1 MPLYPPLVSLSLG
14 FNRKG
19 NNLKEKTAFVAMRF
33 EGNHWNA
40 KRYAAISD
48 ILEEAG
54 YNPLR
59 ADQIKTSKPI
69 VEEVCHLL
77 ENAELVII
85 DSTGDSHSVSY
96 EIGYCHG
103 VDRSQQKTIL
113 IRQGYGRDIPFNYRH
128 FRHHCYKDLR
138 HLKRLLRDWFSIS
151 LPLTNGQ
158 LGYVFNVIVG
168 PDTGEYGYSVAKAF
182 VSILNRKKFNGRCEY
197 YAADGITF
205 GLVDRY
211 LVGVGLK
218 NTKNAVPSLNWWLDF
233 KKKLSI
239 ELKTVDG
246 LELDVHCSELGELG
260 SFRENFLLRGAV
272 QFVKGD
278 PSIILNQD
286 SPESDS
292 FFTSYINE
300 KTQQGA

>member
-1 MPLYPPLVSLSLG
+1 VIFVLG
-14 FNRKG
+14 LNRKG
-19 NNLKEKTAFVAMRF
+19 NNLNKKTAFVAMKF
-33 EGNHWNA
+33 EGNHWND
-40 KRYAAISD
+40 KRYIAISD

-54 YNPLR
+54 YSPLR

-69 VEEVCHLL
+69 VDEACHLL

-85 DSTGDSHSVSY
+85 DSTGDSQSVSY

-103 VDRSQQKTIL
+103 VNRPQQKTIL
-113 IRQGYGRDIPFNYRH
+113 IRQGDGRDIPFNYRH

-138 HLKRLLRDWFSIS
+138 HLKRLLRDWFSIT

-158 LGYVFNVIVG
+158 LGYAFNFIVG
-168 PDTGEYGYSVAKAF
+168 SVAGEYGYSVAKAV

-205 GLVDRY
+205 GLLDRY
-211 LVGVGLK
+211 LIGVGLK
-218 NTKNAVPSLNWWLDF
+218 NTKNEVPSLNWWLDF
-233 KKKLSI
+233 KKKLST

-246 LELDVHCSELGELG
+246 LELDVHSSELGELG
-260 SFRENFLLRGAV
+260 SFRTNFLLRGAV

-278 PSIILNQD
+278 PSIVLNLD
-286 SPESDS
+286 SPETDS

-300 KTQQGA
+300 ITQQRH

>member
-1 MPLYPPLVSLSLG
+1 M
-14 FNRKG
+14 
-19 NNLKEKTAFVAMRF
+19 AMKF
-33 EGNHWNA
+33 ESNHWND
-40 KRYAAISD
+40 KRYIAISD

-54 YNPLR
+54 YSPLR
-59 ADQIKTSKPI
+59 ADQIKTSNPI
-69 VEEVCHLL
+69 VDEVCRLL

-85 DSTGDSHSVSY
+85 DSTGDSYSVSY

-103 VDRSQQKTIL
+103 VDRPQQKTIL
-113 IRQGYGRDIPFNYRH
+113 IRQGDGGDIPFNYRH

-138 HLKRLLRDWFSIS
+138 HLKRLLRDWFSIT

-158 LGYVFNVIVG
+158 LGYAFNFIVG
-168 PDTGEYGYSVAKAF
+168 SDAGEYGYSVAKAI

-205 GLVDRY
+205 GLIDRY
-211 LVGVGLK
+211 LIGVGLK
-218 NTKNAVPSLNWWLDF
+218 NTKNEVPSLNWWIDF
-233 KKKLSI
+233 KKKLSTEI
-239 ELKTVDG
+239 ETVDG
-246 LELDVHCSELGELG
+246 LELDIHSSELGELS
-260 SFRENFLLRGAV
+260 SFRANFLLRGAV

-278 PSIILNQD
+278 PSIVLNPD

-300 KTQQGA
+300 ITQQTHRLRPGKPGHFLL

>member
-1 MPLYPPLVSLSLG
+1 
-14 FNRKG
+14 
-19 NNLKEKTAFVAMRF
+19 MRF
-33 EGNHWNA
+33 DGNHWND

-103 VDRSQQKTIL
+103 VDRLQQKTIL
-113 IRQGYGRDIPFNYRH
+113 IRQGDGRDIPFNYRH

-138 HLKRLLRDWFSIS
+138 HLKRLLRDWFSIT

-158 LGYVFNVIVG
+158 LGYVFNIKVE
-168 PDTGEYGYSVAKAF
+168 PDSGQYGYAVAEAI
-182 VSILNRKKFNGRCEY
+182 VSILNKKKFNGRCEY

-205 GLVDRY
+205 GLIDQY
-211 LVGVGLK
+211 LVGIGLK
-218 NTKNAVPSLNWWLDF
+218 NTKNEVPSLNWWLDF
-233 KKKLSI
+233 KKRLDL
-239 ELKTVDG
+239 ELKTKDG
-246 LELDVHCSELGELG
+246 LELDVHYSELAELG
-260 SFRENFLLRGAV
+260 SFRANFLLRGSV
-272 QFVKGD
+272 QFVKGE
-278 PSIILNQD
+278 PSIILNPD
-286 SPESDS
+286 SPECES
-292 FFTSYINE
+292 FFTAYIRE
-300 KTQQGA
+300 KTQPGA